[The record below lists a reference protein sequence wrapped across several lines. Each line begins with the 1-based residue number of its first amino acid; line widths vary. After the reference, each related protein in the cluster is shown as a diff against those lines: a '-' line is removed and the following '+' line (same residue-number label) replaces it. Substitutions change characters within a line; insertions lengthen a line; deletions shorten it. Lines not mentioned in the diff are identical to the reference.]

1 MSNVINH
8 QKNAAQKAQEDISFQ
23 MAIIKGQ
30 KVNASKNVEKGNISH
45 TVDGTRS
52 KCYLKGN
59 SIAISRQ
66 TRKDPVIS

>member
-30 KVNASKNVEKGNISH
+30 KVNASKKKGTSRTLLMELEASAILRETVLLSLAKQEKI
-45 TVDGTRS
+45 
-52 KCYLKGN
+52 
-59 SIAISRQ
+59 Q
-66 TRKDPVIS
+66 